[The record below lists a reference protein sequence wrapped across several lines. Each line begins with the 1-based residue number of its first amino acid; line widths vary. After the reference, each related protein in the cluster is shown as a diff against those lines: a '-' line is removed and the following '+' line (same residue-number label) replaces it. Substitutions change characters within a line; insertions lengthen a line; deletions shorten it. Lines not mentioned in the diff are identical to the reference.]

1 MNDVR
6 RVSPWIYGMECFPLF
21 FLQNKS
27 PATSKPGGATPN
39 GSAAAAKPAA
49 TSAVSTA
56 TTAAAAGVKEE
67 KKEDGKDAK
76 AEEKKEENKE
86 TEAKTPTP
94 AGWERKG
101 DGLWNE

>member
-1 MNDVR
+1 MTYVACHHGFMVWNVFH
-6 RVSPWIYGMECFPLF
+6 CFSI
-21 FLQNKS
+21 QNKS

-49 TSAVSTA
+49 TSAASS
-56 TTAAAAGVKEE
+56 AAAVAAGVKEE

-94 AGWERKG
+94 AGRERRG
-101 DGLWNE
+101 SGHE